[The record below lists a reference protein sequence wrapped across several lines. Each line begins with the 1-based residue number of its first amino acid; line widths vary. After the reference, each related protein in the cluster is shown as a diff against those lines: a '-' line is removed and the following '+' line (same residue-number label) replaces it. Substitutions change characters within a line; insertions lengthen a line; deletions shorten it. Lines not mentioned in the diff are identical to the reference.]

1 MRRNRIEYDD
11 AVAEEAKA
19 ASTEVKRKA
28 RVRLDAL
35 VAGFQARI
43 NTENL
48 DRARQAEIK
57 EQHRLEMMAIKKK
70 ERDDLA

>member
-57 EQHRLEMMAIKKK
+57 E
-70 ERDDLA
+70 